1 MSDTIKKF
9 NSIVKDLLEQTIDL
23 IGTKYLFNFKLM
35 VKMNALA
42 PIEKFTSTMLPFKK
56 QILSRDVMF
65 FLNKKYELNSN
76 INQNEIIDLQKIF
89 LNIDAE
95 SQENIWDTLYVLII
109 LAEERLNSKK
119 NTNICLSRN

>member
-35 VKMNALA
+35 TKINALA
-42 PIEKFTSTMLPFKK
+42 PIEKFTSNMLPYK
-56 QILSRDVMF
+56 QYILERDVIF

-95 SQENIWDTLYVLII
+95 SQENIWDTLHVLII

-119 NTNICLSRN
+119 HTNICVSRN